1 MARGTMGED
10 LHCQAR
16 TSSKAYCAMVL
27 SPHYQ
32 AGVVALVTMDI
43 GGGGRVV
50 SQANVEVE
58 SWGSNTCVPCLGM
71 MIGLQ

>member
-1 MARGTMGED
+1 MGRGTAGED

-16 TSSKAYCAMVL
+16 ASSKAYCAMAL
-27 SPHYQ
+27 SPKYQ

-43 GGGGRVV
+43 GGRAM
-50 SQANVEVE
+50 SQANVEVG
-58 SWGSNTCVPCLGM
+58 SWGPNTCVPCLGM